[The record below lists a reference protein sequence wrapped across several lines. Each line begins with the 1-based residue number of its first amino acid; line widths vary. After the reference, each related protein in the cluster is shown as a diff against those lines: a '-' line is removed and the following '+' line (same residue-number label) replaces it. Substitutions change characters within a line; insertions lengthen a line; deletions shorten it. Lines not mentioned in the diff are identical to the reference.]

1 MIYLIHLRPGA
12 RPEMF
17 KWVGRHKTGGG
28 GWEINPGGG
37 CSRDKS
43 DARHYDPLSATFVNK
58 FNLFV

>member
-28 GWEINPGGG
+28 GGGG
-37 CSRDKS
+37 GGAEK
-43 DARHYDPLSATFVNK
+43 
-58 FNLFV
+58 